1 MKPVHLYV
9 SVLPEPYL
17 KTMIKSCIKA
27 SVIHCHKQN
36 ILLSILFIWLS
47 QTLSAQIPDSIR
59 ISDKNPEKLL
69 KNVRFK
75 EIVQDG
81 LNIWQDDFTGHFA
94 GIDFGL
100 NFLNEKEPG
109 FPDYDIIRSNSLYI
123 NFVQQSMGIQRSRN
137 TIGIVTGLG
146 LQMKSYRL
154 DKNTTLQKESSG
166 QVTLQSLFFDSNQ
179 KSKFSMVYATIPLL
193 IEFQIPVNHYANRIY
208 LSAGTFAGYRI
219 SSHTKIKYRVDR
231 KREKLKTP
239 GDFSLNDFRYGL
251 MARAGYRRLQFL
263 GNYDLQPMF
272 SKEAGMPDIN
282 PITVGITILSL

>member
-1 MKPVHLYV
+1 MV
-9 SVLPEPYL
+9 SVIPKPYL

-27 SVIHCHKQN
+27 SPLHCHKQKI
-36 ILLSILFIWLS
+36 ILGILFIWIS

-69 KNVRFK
+69 KNIHFK

-81 LNIWQDDFTGHFA
+81 FNLWQDDFTGHFA
-94 GIDFGL
+94 GIDLGFNIL
-100 NFLNEKEPG
+100 NKKEPG
-109 FPDYDIIRSNSLYI
+109 FPESDILRSNSLYI
-123 NFVQQSMGIQRSRN
+123 NFIQQSIGIQRSRN
-137 TIGIVTGLG
+137 TIGIVTGMG
-146 LQMKSYRL
+146 LHMKSYRL

-166 QVTLQSLFFDSNQ
+166 LITLQSLFFDSNQ
-179 KSKFSMVYATIPLL
+179 KSKFSMVYATVPLL

-219 SSHTKIKYRVDR
+219 SSHIKIKYRLDR

-251 MARAGYRRLQFL
+251 MARAGYRRFQVFC
-263 GNYDLQPMF
+263 NYDLQSMF
-272 SKEAGMPDIN
+272 KEEAGMPPIH
-282 PITVGITILSL
+282 PITFGITLLSL